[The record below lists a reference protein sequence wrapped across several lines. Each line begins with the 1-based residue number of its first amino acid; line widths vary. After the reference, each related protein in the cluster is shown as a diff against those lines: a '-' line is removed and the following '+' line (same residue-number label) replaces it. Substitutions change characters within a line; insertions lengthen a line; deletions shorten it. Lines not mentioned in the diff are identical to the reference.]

1 MDQYLIRDIYI
12 DDYKQVTDIYNSNR
26 QFLQEHL
33 GAELI
38 DEEFVSEEVLSMSK
52 MGFHSCVIV
61 DREKQM
67 VQGILDYRF
76 DKEVY
81 LSLFMLTAVLQGKGN
96 GHDIYACFE
105 SAMLRR
111 GCDTIRIDVVKDCRG
126 EVFSF
131 WKSLGFLECENVVL
145 QWGEKKREAVIMR
158 KKIR

>member
-26 QFLQEHL
+26 QFLLEHL

-67 VQGILDYRF
+67 VHGL
-76 DKEVY
+76 
-81 LSLFMLTAVLQGKGN
+81 
-96 GHDIYACFE
+96 
-105 SAMLRR
+105 
-111 GCDTIRIDVVKDCRG
+111 
-126 EVFSF
+126 
-131 WKSLGFLECENVVL
+131 
-145 QWGEKKREAVIMR
+145 
-158 KKIR
+158 